1 MKGNKRSQL
10 ADFLLISVFML
21 LLLPKVS
28 IFIVSSSTVPFLYF
42 SSYAATIHK
51 VLIFPVLKKEI
62 GASQEAL
69 VVKNLPASAG
79 DIRYTSSS
87 PGSGRSPGEGN
98 SNPLREDIYLGVKF
112 IAFFFFSF
120 KTLPSYPCS
129 FFFFFKRGL
138 FSWSLY

>member
-1 MKGNKRSQL
+1 MKGKKRSQL

-28 IFIVSSSTVPFLYF
+28 ILIVSSSTVPFLYF

-62 GASQEAL
+62 RASQETL

-87 PGSGRSPGEGN
+87 PGSGRSPEERN
-98 SNPLREDIYLGVKF
+98 SNPLREDIYLGGKF
-112 IAFFFFSF
+112 IAFFFFLNSSF
-120 KTLPSYPCS
+120 ISI
-129 FFFFFKRGL
+129 FFFNVF
-138 FSWSLY
+138 

>member
-112 IAFFFFSF
+112 IAFFFFFFSF

-129 FFFFFKRGL
+129 FFFFF
-138 FSWSLY
+138 

>member
-1 MKGNKRSQL
+1 M
-10 ADFLLISVFML
+10 
-21 LLLPKVS
+21 
-28 IFIVSSSTVPFLYF
+28 
-42 SSYAATIHK
+42 
-51 VLIFPVLKKEI
+51 
-62 GASQEAL
+62 
-69 VVKNLPASAG
+69 VKNLPASAG

-138 FSWSLY
+138 FS